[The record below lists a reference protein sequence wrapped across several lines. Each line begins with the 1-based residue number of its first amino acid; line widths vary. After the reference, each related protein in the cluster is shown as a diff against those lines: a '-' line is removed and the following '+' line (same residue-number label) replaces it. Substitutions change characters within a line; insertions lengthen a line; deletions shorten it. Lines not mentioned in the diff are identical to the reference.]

1 MREIRMATG
10 KVLLALLACGT
21 MCGQAIRV
29 GKPKAAFSGSG
40 TLSLAVSPNS
50 ASIPLT
56 RLGEG
61 VTLFLMTTAW
71 SGSTTGAIQVNA
83 YFGSTT
89 GLVTADGLANIPTSA
104 IYAYAR
110 GGGVSDG
117 FQPFT
122 ANTPVPGAS
131 VGLVSMPS
139 QALTNGNRTDPIFIL
154 IELGNRPQQAAST
167 YTGTIYFLAEEY

>member
-1 MREIRMATG
+1 MSVVGLSVMLP
-10 KVLLALLACGT
+10 VCGS
-21 MCGQAIRV
+21 MVGQAIRV
-29 GKPKAAFSGSG
+29 GRPKPAFSGSG
-40 TLSLAVSPNS
+40 TLSLGVSPNS

-61 VTLFLMTTAW
+61 VTLLYVTTAW

-83 YFGSTT
+83 YFASTT
-89 GLVTADGLANIPTSA
+89 AMITADGLANIPSSA

-110 GGGVSDG
+110 GGGVADS

-139 QALTNGNRTDPIFIL
+139 QALTSGNRTDPVFIL
-154 IELGNRPQQAAST
+154 IELGNLPQQAAST
-167 YTGTIYFLAEEY
+167 YKGTIYFIASEY